1 MYQKE
6 VNQKNHVIFEMEKM
20 ILFMFLIIWILKLV
34 ITVDK
39 VEEISSRKYK
49 ILFVFSIGEKW
60 GTAFGEDGG
69 RIISAKV
76 QVSRFV

>member
-1 MYQKE
+1 M
-6 VNQKNHVIFEMEKM
+6 
-20 ILFMFLIIWILKLV
+20 KLV

-49 ILFVFSIGEKW
+49 ILFFFSIGEKW

-76 QVSRFV
+76 QVSRFVWFNSLLYKHEYLVLV